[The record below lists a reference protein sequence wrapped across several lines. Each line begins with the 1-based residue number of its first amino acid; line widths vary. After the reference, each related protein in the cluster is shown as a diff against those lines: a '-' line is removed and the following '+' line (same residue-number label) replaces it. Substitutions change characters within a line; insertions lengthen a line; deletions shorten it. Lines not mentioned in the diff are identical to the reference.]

1 MTEITAKTPWEG
13 SMGGIP
19 MHLDYFD
26 GSMFEAVERIA
37 KKYPRN
43 VAFDFMGRPTTYA
56 RLVDEIRNCARA
68 LRTIEKERQPRKSA
82 SKKRPMLKKKVVKRR
97 VARTLD

>member
-1 MTEITAKTPWEG
+1 MTEITARTPWEG

-37 KKYPRN
+37 MKYPRN
-43 VAFDFMGRPTTYA
+43 VAQGAGPGR
-56 RLVDEIRNCARA
+56 LGSDLSHIRPPYSWAA
-68 LRTIEKERQPRKSA
+68 PAAQDAPA
-82 SKKRPMLKKKVVKRR
+82 GV
-97 VARTLD
+97 